1 MKKKNLLIL
10 LGLIAAVTV
19 SGCGNNKEK
28 ETEAEFTTE
37 APPASADEDVTI
49 AEEETAAQTEAQ
61 LDPITPSDY
70 LVKDIDDYVTL
81 GEISGLP
88 VTQYTYEITDEMVQE
103 RIDMELSMYSQETEV
118 DRKSQTGDVVYADI
132 TSTIQGDPD
141 SEYTESTYITLGDEE
156 YGADFDKELT
166 GVSSGDKLS
175 FSVSFDEDIWME
187 EWMNQ
192 TVDFDVTVTNI
203 CEVSLPEYG
212 DDFVAENTEYTTTD
226 EYEASLR
233 EAMEA
238 EYAQTSYTDAVE
250 ELYLVAEGNAVFSG
264 YPQELYDLCKEE
276 VLAFYRTFADT
287 DDENEIYEA
296 FGLSKEDVDAEIL
309 AMVNRRLLASA
320 ICEKN
325 DLTITEDEYTAYV
338 SEYAAYYG
346 YESALQFEQDN
357 SRTALIWSLFESK
370 AGDYLYENAK
380 ISEEAYVEEQF
391 DDLDVEE
398 IDVSELETAEP
409 DSEIA
414 DGISLDGDQAEEP
427 SSEMTEASTEE
438 EPSSELETSTEEE

>member
-1 MKKKNLLIL
+1 
-10 LGLIAAVTV
+10 
-19 SGCGNNKEK
+19 
-28 ETEAEFTTE
+28 
-37 APPASADEDVTI
+37 
-49 AEEETAAQTEAQ
+49 
-61 LDPITPSDY
+61 
-70 LVKDIDDYVTL
+70 
-81 GEISGLP
+81 
-88 VTQYTYEITDEMVQE
+88 
-103 RIDMELSMYSQETEV
+103 
-118 DRKSQTGDVVYADI
+118 
-132 TSTIQGDPD
+132 
-141 SEYTESTYITLGDEE
+141 
-156 YGADFDKELT
+156 
-166 GVSSGDKLS
+166 
-175 FSVSFDEDIWME
+175 
-187 EWMNQ
+187 MNQ

-250 ELYLVAEGNAVFSG
+250 ELYLAAEGNAVFSG

-427 SSEMTEASTEE
+427 SSEMTETSTEE